1 MHKLTVNGMAKWT
14 KGRQGEE
21 LSEVLRNTPEPDGHN
36 NGKAHVDDAGTAHA
50 FMAAKEKVMYDQH
63 NEVQPTRAPKKRS
76 RCSSG
81 KAVEAACVKR
91 LTRVERQLPKEHWE
105 ALDYAS
111 YALRVLPLR
120 VQEAVDEAR
129 KQGLLPEASQ

>member
-1 MHKLTVNGMAKWT
+1 VHKLTVNGMAKWI

-50 FMAAKEKVMYDQH
+50 FMAAKEKVMYDEH
-63 NEVQPTRAPKKRS
+63 GEARPTSSLQKRS

-81 KAVEAACVKR
+81 KAVEAACVKS
-91 LTRVERQLPKEHWE
+91 LTRVERQLSKEAWE
-105 ALDYAS
+105 PLDYAA

>member
-1 MHKLTVNGMAKWT
+1 M
-14 KGRQGEE
+14 
-21 LSEVLRNTPEPDGHN
+21 LRNSTEPDGHN
-36 NGKAHVDDAGTAHA
+36 NGKAEVDDAGTAHA
-50 FMAAKEKVMYDQH
+50 FMAAKEEAMYGTH
-63 NEVQPTRAPKKRS
+63 GEAPLQRGQKKRS

-105 ALDYAS
+105 ALDYAA